1 MLFDDCGGSLGI
13 LQLCLFS
20 DITQCALYIVFVLCP
35 LQLCCLM
42 IVLRLGGSW
51 RSDDW
56 TQPMIIASGIFQIVD
71 TSLYFIHRPSTS
83 QNLGILF
90 AGDSICF

>member
-42 IVLRLGGSW
+42 IVLRLGGVGLGGVTIGPTN
-51 RSDDW
+51 D
-56 TQPMIIASGIFQIVD
+56 
-71 TSLYFIHRPSTS
+71 HRIRNISNRRHFLVFYS
-83 QNLGILF
+83 
-90 AGDSICF
+90 